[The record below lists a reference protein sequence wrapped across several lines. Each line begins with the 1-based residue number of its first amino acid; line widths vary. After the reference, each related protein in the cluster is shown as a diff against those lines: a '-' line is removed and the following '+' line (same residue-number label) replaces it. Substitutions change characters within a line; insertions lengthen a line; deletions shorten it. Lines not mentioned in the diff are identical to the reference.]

1 MNNFLFMI
9 GFLMGLSYQRGKKNP
24 TVQFVERID
33 GEGNKTNII
42 MLLLK

>member
-24 TVQFVERID
+24 TVKFVERID
-33 GEGNKTNII
+33 GERNTIS
-42 MLLLK
+42 MLLQK